1 MQESAAHRISMST
14 EKRKV
19 CGIDVH
25 KFFLVVMILDR
36 EGNSQTKRVSQ
47 DLESLLGLREWILF

>member
-1 MQESAAHRISMST
+1 MST